1 MKHVVVVV
9 RLEMR
14 DDVRFGDLKK
24 YIYTP
29 IYVYTE
35 CVYVCVCVYIY
46 IYIWGLS
53 VSLLKWREK
62 LWYRHRR
69 LPPVYCRR
77 IIKNPAEFSAR

>member
-24 YIYTP
+24 YIYTC
-29 IYVYTE
+29 IQN
-35 CVYVCVCVYIY
+35 VYVCVCVYIYIY